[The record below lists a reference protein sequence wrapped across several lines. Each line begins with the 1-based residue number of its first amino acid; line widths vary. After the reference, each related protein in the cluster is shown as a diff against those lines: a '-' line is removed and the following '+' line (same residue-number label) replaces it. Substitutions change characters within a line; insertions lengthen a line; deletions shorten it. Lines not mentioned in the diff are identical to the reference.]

1 MLKFKVTNGNKGVDV
16 KTLDITDM
24 ELQDFTTYDVT
35 DGYYD
40 VVTELNDEVTY
51 KFWVKDLFTIQE
63 DSHLTS
69 ISNIPI
75 TTEYGGEAKQYK
87 YVADV
92 VVTSVSKADN
102 CLTLNVKKEIEL
114 DTANLY
120 IETRYN
126 AIMFVDNRWEMF
138 KVTQEWLTE
147 QPKEKLGD
155 RIYTNQS
162 PYGENRRGVLT
173 DENTT
178 IPNNTVFYY
187 ENDSWK
193 EIDLV
198 GKDWEDCLNGN
209 TINLGA
215 IH

>member
-75 TTEYGGEAKQYK
+75 TT
-87 YVADV
+87 
-92 VVTSVSKADN
+92 
-102 CLTLNVKKEIEL
+102 
-114 DTANLY
+114 
-120 IETRYN
+120 
-126 AIMFVDNRWEMF
+126 
-138 KVTQEWLTE
+138 
-147 QPKEKLGD
+147 
-155 RIYTNQS
+155 
-162 PYGENRRGVLT
+162 
-173 DENTT
+173 
-178 IPNNTVFYY
+178 
-187 ENDSWK
+187 
-193 EIDLV
+193 
-198 GKDWEDCLNGN
+198 
-209 TINLGA
+209 
-215 IH
+215 